1 MQKDSTTVSDIT
13 VFGEVLFDCF
23 DDGEQTSQVLGGAPF
38 NISWHLQALG
48 DQPRFIS
55 RVGDDELGRTIIQ
68 YAQDWGLDTHYI
80 QTDSLHPTGVVQ
92 VTLVDNE
99 PQYHIK
105 EHQAYDYID
114 TQGFQA
120 EKPSGILYHGSLALR
135 SKEAQQ
141 QFAHLT
147 KSGNWSIFL
156 DVNLR
161 APWWDKPSLEH
172 WLQQARW
179 VKLNIDEL
187 HQLGFDQQDLATE
200 MRTFRERYPCEQL
213 IVTLGAQG
221 ASVLSDD
228 GFINQAPDPIT
239 EFVDTVG
246 AGDAFTSVYLHGL
259 MHQWPLRETLHK
271 AQTFAS
277 KIIGIQGA
285 TPQDKTFYKNLID

>member
-1 MQKDSTTVSDIT
+1 MQKHATHRPDIT

-23 DDGEQTSQVLGGAPF
+23 DKGTQTTQVLGGAPF
-38 NISWHLQALG
+38 NISWHLQALA

-68 YAQDWGLDTHYI
+68 HAQNWGLDTRHI
-80 QTDSLHPTGVVQ
+80 QLDMKHPTGVVQ

-99 PQYHIK
+99 PHYQIR
-105 EHQAYDYID
+105 EHQAYDYIE
-114 TQGFQA
+114 TQYFQA
-120 EKPSGILYHGSLALR
+120 EMLGGILYHGSLALR
-135 SKEAQQ
+135 TNAAQH
-141 QFAHLT
+141 QFAKLVELAD
-147 KSGNWSIFL
+147 WSIFL

-161 APWWDKPSLEH
+161 APWWDKSCLEH
-172 WLQQARW
+172 WLKQARW
-179 VKLNIDEL
+179 IKLNIDEL
-187 HQLGFDQQDLATE
+187 HQLGFNQHDLATE
-200 MRTFRERYPCEQL
+200 MRAFREYFQCEQL

-228 GFINQAPDPIT
+228 GFINQSPDPIT

-259 MHQWPLRETLHK
+259 MHQWPLRETLQK

-285 TPQDKTFYKNLID
+285 TPQDKAFYKNLID